1 MWSYL
6 REELYQG
13 SFEDERTHRST
24 HNFALNAYWAP
35 EEAGWIPS
43 ISAGIAQTNIQ
54 GKGFFTQSPV
64 QTRSWFV
71 GLKWD
76 NVFSQDADIGFAFG
90 QPNFATELNDNTL
103 TPQDYNLS
111 LIHI

>member
-1 MWSYL
+1 
-6 REELYQG
+6 
-13 SFEDERTHRST
+13 
-24 HNFALNAYWAP
+24 
-35 EEAGWIPS
+35 
-43 ISAGIAQTNIQ
+43 
-54 GKGFFTQSPV
+54 V

-103 TPQDYNLS
+103 TPQDYNYLFEIYAS
-111 LIHI
+111 FPITDYLTITPSAFFLTRPMGEYTNNLFETQGNGAKFGVLGGVIQSTFKF